1 MTLYSKN
8 YWGLDIS
15 DHHDVTEEDMQAAS
29 FNGDDFAFWTMFE
42 GEPARVKRPVRSAEW
57 WRQYHASRI
66 RRED

>member
-8 YWGLDIS
+8 SWGLDIS
-15 DHHDVTEEDMQAAS
+15 DHHDVTEEDMQASS
-29 FNGDDFAFWTMFE
+29 FGSDEFAFWTEFK
-42 GEPARVKRPVRSAEW
+42 GEPAQPKRSAAW